1 MRSTIK
7 IILAILLLGCLIDF
21 PYSYYQFVRFSA
33 FIGFG
38 YLAFNANEQGS
49 KNEAFIYLALAI
61 LFQPFFKIALGRT
74 LWNIIDVIVGVGLLF
89 SISVGKKSN

>member
-1 MRSTIK
+1 MESTIK
-7 IILAILLLGCLIDF
+7 VILAILLFGCLIDF
-21 PYSYYQFVRFSA
+21 PYSYYQFVRFST

-38 YLAFNANEQGS
+38 YLAFNANEQDL

-74 LWNIIDVIVGVGLLF
+74 LWNIIDVIVGVGLFL
-89 SISVGKKSN
+89 SLSYNKKR